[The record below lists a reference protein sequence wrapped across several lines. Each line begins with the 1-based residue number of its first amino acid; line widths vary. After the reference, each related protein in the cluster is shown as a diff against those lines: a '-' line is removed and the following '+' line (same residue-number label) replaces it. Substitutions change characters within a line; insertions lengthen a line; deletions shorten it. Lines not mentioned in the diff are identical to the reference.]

1 MKQSVN
7 EAQDEKPSRPSSDNS
22 RNEIIS
28 AAKKVFA
35 EHPYHFATLRMV
47 GKEVGLSHQ
56 SIAHYFPSKADL
68 FEAVASEACDD
79 FYNASQSWFEGLD
92 RVSFNEGFRLFVE
105 RLMEYNS
112 RKPEPLRII
121 ALNAPMIESLNELPG
136 YQHTVEL
143 RSKTRA
149 TFRKNFPPTID
160 QEMLDRI
167 TTTFDTAILSYLGAA
182 PSQAEIMGMD
192 PASEEYRTWVKE
204 TLICVFLPLLK
215 KLILPE

>member
-1 MKQSVN
+1 LSTDK
-7 EAQDEKPSRPSSDNS
+7 AQDEKLSRPSSDNS

-28 AAKKVFA
+28 AARKVFA
-35 EHPYHFATLRMV
+35 KHPYHFATLRMV

-56 SIAHYFPSKADL
+56 SIAHYFPTKADL
-68 FEAVASEACDD
+68 FEAVTSEACDD
-79 FYNASQSWFEGLD
+79 FYNASLGWFEGLD

-112 RKPEPLRII
+112 QKPEPLRII
-121 ALNAPMIESLNELPG
+121 ALNAPMIESLDELPG
-136 YQHTVEL
+136 YQHTVKM

-149 TFRKNFPPTID
+149 TFKKNLPPVMD

-167 TTTFDTAILSYLGAA
+167 ITTFDTAILSYLGTA

-192 PASEEYRTWVKE
+192 PASEEYKTWVKE

-215 KLILPE
+215 KLIFPE